1 MRRIAL
7 VALALA
13 GAASAAPAPSPLAP
27 LKSGMARGQNLLVVT
42 LDTTRPDHLGCY
54 GDARAETPN
63 LDRQA
68 GQGLR
73 FTEAVSVAPVTLVA
87 HSSLFTGT
95 YPTTHGVRHNAEYR
109 LRPEAATLAEA
120 LSTAGYDTA
129 AFVSA
134 FVLDA
139 RYGLDQGFAHYDD
152 RVETATGAVFSAGT
166 NERKADRTTDAALA
180 WLGQRPAGVRGPS
193 HGAAKPFF
201 AWVHYFDPHA
211 PYLPPAPFDQRF
223 AGRLYDGEI
232 AFMDAQLGR
241 LFDGLAAHG
250 LDRDTVVLVAGDH
263 GESLGDHGEST
274 HDLFVYDATL
284 RVPLLLRVP
293 GVPPGVVS
301 DRQVSLV
308 DVLPTLLDL
317 LGVKD
322 PHPRDGRSLVGSRAE
337 PGRAVYAESLVPYID
352 FGWAPLHALRRLG
365 DKYVRAPR
373 AEYYDLLKDP
383 GEGRNLVPVKGAP
396 PDEAQ
401 KLQRSL
407 QALLEKSAAA
417 AASGADPEARERL
430 ESLGY
435 LGGAGPDASSGV
447 KDPKELV
454 AVSEAIIQAN
464 GLLASGQPQQA
475 IAQLEAQLP
484 RSPRDRSLLQS
495 LAKAYLRVLRLK
507 DAERVLRAFREIKP
521 KADTS
526 LLLAQILI
534 LDGRRAEAGR
544 LLDEAQALDP
554 KHGGVFIARGDLL
567 LQQGKRDEARAAYE
581 QARQLDPYRASG
593 AAEKRL
599 QGLQRGAP
607 VRP

>member
-1 MRRIAL
+1 MTPRPVLCAAVLAAL
-7 VALALA
+7 PAL
-13 GAASAAPAPSPLAP
+13 AAPAPLAP
-27 LKSGMARGQNLLVVT
+27 LKSGLARGRNLLVVT

-54 GDARAETPN
+54 GDARAETPR
-63 LDRQA
+63 LDRLA
-68 GQGLR
+68 AEGLR

-120 LSTAGYDTA
+120 LSAAGYDTA

-139 RYGLDQGFAHYDD
+139 RYGLDQGFARYDD
-152 RVETATGAVFSAGT
+152 RVEAATSGGFATGT
-166 NERKADRTTDAALA
+166 NERRADRTTDAALA
-180 WLGQRPAGVRGPS
+180 WLAQRPAG
-193 HGAAKPFF
+193 KPFF
-201 AWVHYFDPHA
+201 GWVHYFDPHA
-211 PYLPPAPFDQRF
+211 PYLPPAPYDQRF

-232 AFMDAQLGR
+232 AFTDSQVGR
-241 LFDGLAAHG
+241 LLDGLAARG

-263 GESLGDHGEST
+263 GESLGEHGEST
-274 HDLFVYDATL
+274 HDIFVYDATL

-322 PHPRDGRSLVGSRAE
+322 TQARDGRSLVGSRAE
-337 PGRAVYAESLVPYID
+337 PGRAVYAESLVPYLD

-365 DKYVRAPR
+365 DKYVLAPR
-373 AEYYDLLKDP
+373 PEYYDLARDP
-383 GEGRNLVPVKGAP
+383 RETRNLVPARGAAP
-396 PDEAQ
+396 GEAQ

-407 QALLEKSAAA
+407 QALLEKSAAAA

-435 LGGAGPDASSGV
+435 LGGAGPDAGSGV
-447 KDPKELV
+447 KDPKDLV
-454 AVSEAIIQAN
+454 GISEALIQAN
-464 GLLASGQPQQA
+464 ALLSSNQPRQA
-475 IAQLEAQLP
+475 IALLEAQLP
-484 RSPRDRSLLQS
+484 RSPRDRSLLQALS
-495 LAKAYLRVLRLK
+495 KAYLRVQRLK
-507 DAERVLRAFREIKP
+507 DAERVLREFRAIKP
-521 KADTS
+521 KSDTS

-534 LDGRRAEAGR
+534 LDGRNDEAGR
-544 LLDEAQALDP
+544 LLDEAAALDP

-567 LQQGKRDEARAAYE
+567 ARQGKKEEARAAYE
-581 QARQLDPYRASG
+581 KARQVDPYRAAG
-593 AAEKRL
+593 AAQKRL
-599 QGLQRGAP
+599 QDLQREGAS
-607 VRP
+607 RP